1 MADWRIVT
9 PTREPEDDE
18 INTPSGF
25 APGVGNILLSPGNF
39 AILCTNSDPRL
50 SFKIQNV
57 QPVVTYYYDF
67 TEKTWLDSSFEPID
81 ITTVDLVIPEAAIT
95 GATVKTSY
103 FNLIAFEE
111 GTTACKLAVTNEAKT
126 LIRNALINKGVD
138 VPDTTPFRQYAGKAW
153 EIQNGGS
160 RITSISVLTGGGP
173 NQTFEVKFPVSVFSG
188 ATEYTP
194 NKGIILGSVSE
205 VTFTCDCELSELLTS
220 PGILYQFFKNSGSL
234 PDPTVNITIS
244 VSGEA
249 LKVDGSAA

>member
-9 PTREPEDDE
+9 PTRIPEDDE
-18 INTPSGF
+18 LGEPLVPSRLWLILECSAGDVQYQSRSATVKYLRVRLLYKEPAEIYDYNFVNKRWEDTSGTP
-25 APGVGNILLSPGNF
+25 V
-39 AILCTNSDPRL
+39 
-50 SFKIQNV
+50 
-57 QPVVTYYYDF
+57 
-67 TEKTWLDSSFEPID
+67 D
-81 ITTVDLVIPEAAIT
+81 ITTVDLTFPEAAVLA
-95 GATVKTSY
+95 GSKMPY
-103 FNLIAFEE
+103 CDLIAFEK
-111 GTTACKLAVTNEAKT
+111 GTTACKLAVANEAKT

-138 VPDTTPFRQYAGKAW
+138 VPDTTPFRQYAGKVG

-173 NQTFEVKFPVSVFSG
+173 NQTFQVKFPVSVFSG

>member
-1 MADWRIVT
+1 MAGTSADKLT
-9 PTREPEDDE
+9 YLQATKE
-18 INTPSGF
+18 
-25 APGVGNILLSPGNF
+25 
-39 AILCTNSDPRL
+39 AIRQA
-50 SFKIQNV
+50 I
-57 QPVVTYYYDF
+57 
-67 TEKTWLDSSFEPID
+67 
-81 ITTVDLVIPEAAIT
+81 AA
-95 GATVKTSY
+95 
-103 FNLIAFEE
+103 
-111 GTTACKLAVTNEAKT
+111 
-126 LIRNALINKGVD
+126 KGVD
-138 VPDTTPFRQYAGKAW
+138 VPDTTPFRQYAGKVG

-173 NQTFEVKFPVSVFSG
+173 NQTFQVKFPVSVFSG

-194 NKGIILGSVSE
+194 NRGIILGSVSE